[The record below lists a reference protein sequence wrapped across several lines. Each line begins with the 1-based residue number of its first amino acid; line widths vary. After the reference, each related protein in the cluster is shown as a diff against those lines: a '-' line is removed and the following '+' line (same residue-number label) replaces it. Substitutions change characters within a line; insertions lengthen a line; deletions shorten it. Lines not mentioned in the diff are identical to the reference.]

1 MSSSASTTDR
11 CDVHDLFCKWS
22 EINWK
27 ETIDKK
33 TAEISDVV
41 EVIEVFDFWTSKLSN
56 SPVGKKLFPEIFM
69 DYNMSINF
77 ACMGLYK
84 YAYMS
89 LRSELETALR
99 LIYFEKHPVEYDWWT
114 KGIEID
120 GITSRRHVWG
130 DNYKY
135 FRYLDSVIEF
145 HTPFTNKEILI
156 SQLSGT
162 YAILSKYVH
171 TSGTHF
177 QTGDYRI
184 SPKFSEE
191 AFNKWYDTFKKIQDT
206 IMILLILEHKDI
218 FQSANAPTKEKLLY
232 GISYQKYRERIKMM
246 FQIS

>member
-1 MSSSASTTDR
+1 MRGSASTTDR
-11 CDVHDLFCKWS
+11 CNIHDLFCRWS
-22 EINWK
+22 EINWN
-27 ETIDKK
+27 ETIDQKP
-33 TAEISDVV
+33 AEVSNVV
-41 EVIEVFDFWTSKLSN
+41 EVTEVFDFWASKLSN

-69 DYNMSINF
+69 DCNMSINF

-114 KGIEID
+114 NGIEID

-145 HTPFTNKEILI
+145 HVSFKNKEILI

-177 QTGDYRI
+177 QTGNHRI

-191 AFNKWYDTFKKIQDT
+191 AFNKWYDTFLKIQDA
-206 IMILLILEHKDI
+206 IMVFLILEHKGI
-218 FQSANAPTKEKLLY
+218 FQSANASERERLLNK
-232 GISYQKYRERIKMM
+232 ISYPKYRERIKVM